1 MMIRF
6 FINYKGMLS
15 LNVKDRR
22 EVILWKRQKR
32 VAVVIILHQMIF
44 LRKLKYISFL

>member
-32 VAVVIILHQMIF
+32 VAVVIILPQISIMIDEE
-44 LRKLKYISFL
+44 